1 MTSRSL
7 RPLVIALCLAAV
19 ALTGCRSA
27 RTPRPAPEPAPV
39 AAGPSDTAA
48 ARPAEN
54 AAPAAPTDPSLGQR
68 RCLRILTQTS
78 QAQAESTWQRI
89 QAGENF
95 LLLAREMTKGGKL
108 GPPVRCLDENDMEAE
123 ALKAVKGLR
132 LGQVSP
138 PFLTSAGWA
147 LALSTTDEYWTQGSA
162 YYEQGRYDQA
172 EAELLKDV
180 EINPD
185 GPSWH
190 LIALCRSARK
200 DAGGALQ
207 ALDQA
212 LSWAPLSPSLLN
224 DKASLLMDL
233 GRVDEAIQL
242 YEEAL
247 RYAPDNPL
255 VMNNLAWCLA
265 RNQKDLA
272 RAEDLARRAVARQPD
287 RAEFWDTLGMIQQMA
302 GHPAQAAAS
311 YGRALKLNP
320 EMAQAK
326 ANLVPSLLSLDNQAL
341 QKLLQAKAA
350 AGPPTK
356 RLAGPGRP

>member
-1 MTSRSL
+1 MTTRTL
-7 RPLVIALCLAAV
+7 RPLLIALCLV
-19 ALTGCRSA
+19 ALALALAGCRSA
-27 RTPRPAPEPAPV
+27 RQPQTAPEPVPL
-39 AAGPSDTAA
+39 AAGAS
-48 ARPAEN
+48 ES
-54 AAPAAPTDPSLGQR
+54 AAPAGPADPSLGQR
-68 RCLRILTQTS
+68 RCLRILPQAS

-89 QAGENF
+89 QAGEHF
-95 LLLAREMTKGGKL
+95 LVLAREMSKGGKL
-108 GPPVRCLDENDMEAE
+108 GPPVRCLYENEMETE
-123 ALKAVKGLR
+123 ALRAVKDLR
-132 LGQVSP
+132 LGQTSP
-138 PFLTSAGWA
+138 PFLTAAGWA
-147 LALSTTDEYWTQGSA
+147 LALCTTDEYWQNGNA
-162 YYEQGRYDQA
+162 LYDQGRFEQA

-190 LIALCRSARK
+190 LVALCRSARK
-200 DAGGALQ
+200 DTSGALA

-224 DKASLLMDL
+224 DKASLLMDQ
-233 GRVDEAIQL
+233 GRLDEAAQL

-272 RAEDLARRAVARQPD
+272 RAAEMAKRAVARQPD
-287 RAEFWDTLGMIQQMA
+287 RAEFWDTLGMVQQMA

-341 QKLLQAKAA
+341 QKLLLSAPAA
-350 AGPPTK
+350 PAAPAAK